1 MPITPTTGAP
11 GRRGTTQRRRSTQTA
26 MTIQIHE
33 QMRYGWDRHMMASSG
48 ASRKPTVKETRGRG
62 GGIRFRCAAPGVVAL
77 PAVRRLVR
85 QFQEDKVVQQL
96 QKVDLRVGPQVTA
109 AGATSNAG
117 GAAMGDRKG
126 DNRRASCVI

>member
-1 MPITPTTGAP
+1 
-11 GRRGTTQRRRSTQTA
+11 

-48 ASRKPTVKETRGRG
+48 ASRKSTVEEARGRR

-85 QFQEDKVVQQL
+85 QFKEDEVEQQL
-96 QKVDLRVGPQVTA
+96 QKMDHRLGTQVTA
-109 AGATSNAG
+109 AGTTGNAG
-117 GAAMGDRKG
+117 GAAMRDRKG
-126 DNRRASCVI
+126 DNRRGR